1 MNVSYMYGGVCLFIC
16 VCMCVQ
22 YREMELA
29 VYWKDYRSLCGL
41 KYLKL
46 EDFLDNQT
54 HRVRLELEPQ
64 GLLLAEV
71 HTAHTHTRTHAKT
84 HTSDPH
90 LRAQTTHANT
100 YVRTHTSTNTLIY
113 NSVFVVYLFQVTFF
127 NPIIERGPRLQR
139 QKKVFSKQNGE
150 RERERERP

>member
-1 MNVSYMYGGVCLFIC
+1 
-16 VCMCVQ
+16 MCVQ

-71 HTAHTHTRTHAKT
+71 HTAHTHTRKDTHLT
-84 HTSDPH
+84 P
-90 LRAQTTHANT
+90 QTTHANT
-100 YVRTHTSTNTLIY
+100 YLRTYARKHKHTDI
-113 NSVFVVYLFQVTFF
+113 
-127 NPIIERGPRLQR
+127 
-139 QKKVFSKQNGE
+139 
-150 RERERERP
+150 